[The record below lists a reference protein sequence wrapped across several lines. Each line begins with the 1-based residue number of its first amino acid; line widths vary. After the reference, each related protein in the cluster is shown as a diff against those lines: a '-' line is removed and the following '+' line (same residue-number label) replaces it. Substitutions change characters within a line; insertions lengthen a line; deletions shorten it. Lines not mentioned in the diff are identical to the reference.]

1 MIIPPNQINPDTLRR
16 LVEEL
21 VTRDG
26 TELSDADRKIGQVL
40 VQLRTGR
47 LLLDFD
53 TDSNSATLVTPTK
66 GKHQSPMT
74 NDQRNSND
82 Q

>member
-1 MIIPPNQINPDTLRR
+1 MIIPPDQINPDTLRR

-40 VQLRTGR
+40 AQLRTGR

-53 TDSNSATLVTPTK
+53 TDSNSATLIQPPDR
-66 GKHQSPMT
+66 GKHQS
-74 NDQRNSND
+74 
-82 Q
+82 